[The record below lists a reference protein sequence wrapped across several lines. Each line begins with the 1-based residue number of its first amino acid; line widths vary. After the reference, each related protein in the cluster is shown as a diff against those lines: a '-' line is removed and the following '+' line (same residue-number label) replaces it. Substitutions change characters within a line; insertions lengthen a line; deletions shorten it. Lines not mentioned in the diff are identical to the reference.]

1 LGERHFEVLPA
12 AQENRDRTLD
22 LTVTAPRD
30 VIAPDGNLIIRA
42 GQRVNP
48 LDKLAFGL
56 CLIVFDATEKAQ
68 IDAVRHLSCRDK
80 TARVLYLATE
90 LPQEDGWESLK
101 TLETTLNAP
110 VYLLTSDVRQ
120 RFQLQ
125 KAPALV
131 EQSGNRVLVRERK
144 VTILLRPENIDEM
157 VDCAMAVLGAN
168 KSGYRRSC
176 RYDQQSH

>member
-1 LGERHFEVLPA
+1 MDWPQKQQQALARFWEKRHFEVLPV
-12 AQENRDRTLD
+12 AQENRDRSID

-30 VIAPDGNLIIRA
+30 VMAPNGNLIIRA
-42 GQRVNP
+42 GQSVNP

-56 CLIVFDATEKAQ
+56 CLIVFDATQKVQ
-68 IDAVRHLSCRDK
+68 VDAVRQLSCRDK

-90 LPQEDGWESLK
+90 LPRQDGWEGLK

-110 VYLLTSDVRQ
+110 VYLLTPDVRQ

-125 KAPALV
+125 KVPALV

-144 VTILLRPENIDEM
+144 VTIPAAAGEH
-157 VDCAMAVLGAN
+157 
-168 KSGYRRSC
+168 S
-176 RYDQQSH
+176 